1 MRVMADPG
9 PPQQGEVLLA
19 RVRCSTA
26 GLASLRADHLRILDS
41 LHAESSGRPAADRES
56 LKQRTN
62 AVTEQLQQLE
72 LGLAEGGL
80 MLALAHQFD
89 TLEAE
94 RSVTRLEMRRVK
106 DENDWLREELE
117 DTERRLQEAL
127 AKLAELEVQET
138 QREFEN
144 QVQNINSLLD
154 NKKIEHNLLSFIMF
168 IFYIDKETGN
178 RSKCETNDTVKDSR
192 WKLQVSI
199 Q

>member
-1 MRVMADPG
+1 MRVMGDPG
-9 PPQQGEVLLA
+9 PQQQGEGVVA
-19 RVRCSTA
+19 GVRCSTA

-41 LHAESSGRPAADRES
+41 LHAEASADGDRES

-62 AVTEQLQQLE
+62 AVTESLQQLE

-127 AKLAELEVQET
+127 AKLAELEVQEE
-138 QREFEN
+138 QRCFES
-144 QVQNINSLLD
+144 QVQHMNFIENILV
-154 NKKIEHNLLSFIMF
+154 SFISCL
-168 IFYIDKETGN
+168 YITFTDEETG
-178 RSKCETNDTVKDSR
+178 K
-192 WKLQVSI
+192 
-199 Q
+199 

>member
-1 MRVMADPG
+1 MTACRGLQHGDNRVMRVMGDPG
-9 PPQQGEVLLA
+9 PQQQGEGVVA
-19 RVRCSTA
+19 GVRCSTA

-41 LHAESSGRPAADRES
+41 LHAEASADGDRES

-62 AVTEQLQQLE
+62 AVTESLQQLE

-94 RSVTRLEMRRVK
+94 RSLTRLEMRRVK

-127 AKLAELEVQET
+127 AKLAELEVQEE
-138 QREFEN
+138 QRNFEN
-144 QVQNINSLLD
+144 QVQKVTI
-154 NKKIEHNLLSFIMF
+154 LSIDVKYFVLIKYVLFI
-168 IFYIDKETGN
+168 
-178 RSKCETNDTVKDSR
+178 
-192 WKLQVSI
+192 LHSI
-199 Q
+199 HR

>member
-1 MRVMADPG
+1 
-9 PPQQGEVLLA
+9 
-19 RVRCSTA
+19 
-26 GLASLRADHLRILDS
+26 
-41 LHAESSGRPAADRES
+41 
-56 LKQRTN
+56 
-62 AVTEQLQQLE
+62 
-72 LGLAEGGL
+72 

-154 NKKIEHNLLSFIMF
+154 NK
-168 IFYIDKETGN
+168 
-178 RSKCETNDTVKDSR
+178 
-192 WKLQVSI
+192 
-199 Q
+199 

>member
-9 PPQQGEVLLA
+9 PPQQGEGLLA
-19 RVRCSTA
+19 GVRCSTA

-41 LHAESSGRPAADRES
+41 LHAESSGQPAADRES

-62 AVTEQLQQLE
+62 AVTESLQQLE

-154 NKKIEHNLLSFIMF
+154 NKWIHK
-168 IFYIDKETGN
+168 
-178 RSKCETNDTVKDSR
+178 
-192 WKLQVSI
+192 
-199 Q
+199 

>member
-9 PPQQGEVLLA
+9 PPQQGEVLA

-62 AVTEQLQQLE
+62 AVTESLQQLE

-94 RSVTRLEMRRVK
+94 RSVARLEMRRVK

-154 NKKIEHNLLSFIMF
+154 NK
-168 IFYIDKETGN
+168 
-178 RSKCETNDTVKDSR
+178 
-192 WKLQVSI
+192 
-199 Q
+199 